1 MKTDKAISILRDA
14 AENYLGPAKSH
25 VEIDFSEK
33 ELFGHGKIESKDG
46 KAHILIGMPHRSKSF
61 FQQNKRM
68 SNTEFTK
75 VAVTL
80 FHELG
85 HYSRSV
91 SKDTPKEICMSEL
104 SKYGNEKYYIHNWHM
119 LLHEIDAEYIGIT
132 SAWSM
137 LKNVYPDKADKLMLD
152 HLTDRAQNTVYM
164 IHMPE
169 EGFTSKTQI
178 NSLFEQAYDNASRTL
193 PLGFLRSD
201 DEVAR
206 MCTTDD
212 KILRLEYAAI
222 YNKLATPAS
231 GKEMDKMMASIVS
244 YIHPELQETY
254 PTIDFDE
261 LNPSHIFK
269 IQIPET
275 TNEIRSRLGLN
286 SSFAEAV
293 RRLSSDDS
301 QLTL

>member
-1 MKTDKAISILRDA
+1 MNNKKAFHLLETWARPYLYTNGQTMKLIFDDKLPI
-14 AENYLGPAKSH
+14 GT
-25 VEIDFSEK
+25 
-33 ELFGHGKIESKDG
+33 G
-46 KAHILIGMPHRSKSF
+46 KADEENQKITIGIKPYKKNFISEYSQIKDSDFIKMGI
-61 FQQNKRM
+61 
-68 SNTEFTK
+68 TT
-75 VAVTL
+75 
-80 FHELG
+80 FHEITHHEQKTIENL
-85 HYSRSV
+85 SQEL
-91 SKDTPKEICMSEL
+91 TLSEL
-104 SKYGNEKYYIHNWHM
+104 SKYMNPGYYQHNWQV
-119 LLHEIDAEYIGIT
+119 LPHEIDAEYGGIMKM
-132 SAWSM
+132 WSK
-137 LKNVYPDKADKLMLD
+137 LEQEFPDKADKLMLD
-152 HLTDRAQNTVYM
+152 HLTDRARNTVYM

-178 NSLFEQAYDNASRTL
+178 NSLFEQAYNNASRTL

-206 MCTTDD
+206 MCTTDN

-254 PTIDFDE
+254 STIDFDG

-269 IQIPET
+269 IPIPET
-275 TNEIRSRLGLN
+275 TDEIRKRLGLN

-293 RRLSSDDS
+293 GRLSSDDS